1 MEIRNNKSE
10 SNTKPHTLK
19 QLSKSEEGKKK
30 DADTSGNKT
39 GAKKRK

>member
-1 MEIRNNKSE
+1 METRNNKSE

-30 DADTSGNKT
+30 TPITRGT
-39 GAKKRK
+39 RQEKRK